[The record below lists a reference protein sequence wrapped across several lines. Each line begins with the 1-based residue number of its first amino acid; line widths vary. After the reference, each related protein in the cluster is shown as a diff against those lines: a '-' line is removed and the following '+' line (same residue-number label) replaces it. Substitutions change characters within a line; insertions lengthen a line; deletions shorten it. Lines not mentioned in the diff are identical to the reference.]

1 MDPYAFLLDD
11 EPRPLGEAAPAI
23 YQTSLFAFDTVE
35 ELEKAME
42 THAAPYYSRVDN
54 PTVRQFEEKIARLE
68 HTEDALAFAS
78 GMGAIAA
85 ALLALLRPGDRVVAA
100 GPVYA
105 GAYHLL
111 KRLRT
116 WGIETT
122 LLDAQDLEGI
132 QAALPG
138 AKLLYLEAPT
148 SYTFAVPPVLRLAE
162 AARATGALSL
172 IDATYTAGI
181 LANPREQG
189 VDLVL
194 HSASKFFSGHSDT
207 VAGVVAGDRT
217 LLDRIRPYRTLLGA
231 KLGPF
236 EAWLLIRG
244 LRTLPLRL
252 ARHGETASR
261 LADYLERHPAVRGV
275 FFPRPGKYL
284 RAPGSLF
291 GVELEDEKAARAFAN
306 ALKRFKKGVSW
317 GGHES
322 LALPLAAQPR
332 VREAYGF
339 PGGLVRLHAGLEDA
353 GALLEDL
360 EHALQILS

>member
-1 MDPYAFLLDD
+1 MDPYAFLFED

-23 YQTSLFAFDTVE
+23 HQTSLFAFDTVE

-42 THAAPYYSRVDN
+42 THAVPYYSRVDN
-54 PTVRQFEEKIARLE
+54 PTVRLFEEKIARLE
-68 HTEDALAFAS
+68 KTEDALAFAS

-85 ALLALLRPGDRVVAA
+85 TLLALLKPGDRVVAA
-100 GPVYA
+100 GPLYA
-105 GAYHLL
+105 GAFHLL
-111 KRLRT
+111 KRLAA
-116 WGIETT
+116 WGIETDF
-122 LLDAQDLEGI
+122 LDAQDLEGI
-132 QAALPG
+132 KAALG
-138 AKLLYLEAPT
+138 GTKLLYLEAPT

-162 AARATGALSL
+162 AARAAGALSL
-172 IDATYTAGI
+172 IDATYTAGV
-181 LANPREQG
+181 LANPRAQG

-207 VAGVVAGDRT
+207 VAGVVAGDRA
-217 LLDRIRPYRTLLGA
+217 LIDRIRPYRTLLGA
-231 KLGPF
+231 KLSPF

-252 ARHGETASR
+252 ARHGETARR
-261 LADYLERHPAVRGV
+261 LVEYLKTHPAVKQV
-275 FFPRPGKYL
+275 YFPRPGKYL

-291 GVELEDEKAARAFAN
+291 AVELEHEKAARTFAN

-353 GALLEDL
+353 ETLQEDL
-360 EHALQILS
+360 ERALQILS